1 MFVLTLEGILI
12 KWRGQELTLRNSTS
26 QRDSWRLKHET
37 IWRQSPESLPPSFLF
52 IRQENLMFFWWSF
65 YHPMVKTCL
74 TTACWARSRANAQG
88 KHHSQSRPFK
98 SLSHLIIIRLIKHLK
113 NHLHKVFQK
122 CFFMKPLPMR
132 THPWDM
138 TKWVGGTKRN
148 TDLPVNVI
156 KMTHCHVILL
166 SILC

>member
-26 QRDSWRLKHET
+26 QRDSWQLKHET

-88 KHHSQSRPFK
+88 KHHSQSRPFDNNQINK
-98 SLSHLIIIRLIKHLK
+98 AFKESSTQSFSEMFLYETFADEDASLGYDKMSRGNKEKHRPP
-113 NHLHKVFQK
+113 
-122 CFFMKPLPMR
+122 C
-132 THPWDM
+132 
-138 TKWVGGTKRN
+138 
-148 TDLPVNVI
+148 
-156 KMTHCHVILL
+156 
-166 SILC
+166 